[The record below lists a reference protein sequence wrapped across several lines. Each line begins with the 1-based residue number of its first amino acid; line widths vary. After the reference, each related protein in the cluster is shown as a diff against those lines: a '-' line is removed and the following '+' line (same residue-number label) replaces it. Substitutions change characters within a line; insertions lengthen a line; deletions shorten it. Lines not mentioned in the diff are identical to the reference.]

1 MAPKLERFTI
11 TSPETSQSFRDT
23 LRVSIDDG
31 SSKMELI
38 LSDTHTHQA
47 VKAEFRLR
55 QTRYRDMSTEYIG
68 ELVGHGIASIIVMTH
83 PDLSD
88 APARLTL
95 ARRHTP

>member
-1 MAPKLERFTI
+1 MAPKLERYTI

-23 LRVSIDDG
+23 LRITIDDG
-31 SSKMELI
+31 SRTLD
-38 LSDTHTHQA
+38 LVLTDTHTQDT

-68 ELVGHGIASIIVMTH
+68 ELSGHGIASIIVMTH
-83 PDLSD
+83 PDMTD
-88 APARLTL
+88 TPARLTL